1 MLKTERLTMKVLPA
15 HKAALEQIAQTEDT
29 SEAAIVRRLIRREA
43 ERRGLWPSGQGHSVP
58 LGVGGT
64 AMTTK
69 TISGMAKR
77 VGTGK
82 AVSDDDPVTVVW
94 VCGRGNVPVTVIV
107 GGSENSPTW
116 RRVLP
121 VVAARVVILVTLAV
135 VILVLFG
142 NPQQGQNL
150 GHFLGGIASGLTGA
164 P

>member
-1 MLKTERLTMKVLPA
+1 MENSARLAVKVLPA
-15 HKAALEQIAQTEDT
+15 YKAVLEQIAQTEDT
-29 SEAAIVRRLIRREA
+29 SEAAIVRQLIRREA

-58 LGVGGT
+58 QGVGGT

-69 TISGMAKR
+69 TISSMVRR

-82 AVSDDDPVTVVW
+82 TVSDDDSRTVVW

-107 GGSENSPTW
+107 GGRENSSTW

-121 VVAARVVILVTLAV
+121 VVAVSAVILAAV
-135 VILVLFG
+135 IVVFLG

-150 GHFLGGIASGLTGA
+150 GHFLGGIARGLTGA